1 MFIYVI
7 NARRIIKPVKI
18 IAFVLVCA
26 IAVGILVGTFEAKT
40 SAEASTEGTRVII
53 IDAGHGGEDP
63 GAVGVNGVYE
73 KDLNLE
79 IAFTLGEELKSRG
92 YTVVYTRTEDKLLY
106 TPEENIKGMRKI
118 SDLKNRCR
126 ISAEYHAPIFVSIH
140 MNTYGASKYSGLQV
154 YYADKNE
161 ESRILANKIQGAVK
175 RELQHE
181 NKRTVKSG
189 SSIYVLEN
197 ASGTAVLI
205 ECGFLSNPEECEKLS
220 EKEYQKQLS
229 FSVICGIIEY
239 IDENGGA
246 A

>member
-1 MFIYVI
+1 MLF
-7 NARRIIKPVKI
+7 
-18 IAFVLVCA
+18 CA